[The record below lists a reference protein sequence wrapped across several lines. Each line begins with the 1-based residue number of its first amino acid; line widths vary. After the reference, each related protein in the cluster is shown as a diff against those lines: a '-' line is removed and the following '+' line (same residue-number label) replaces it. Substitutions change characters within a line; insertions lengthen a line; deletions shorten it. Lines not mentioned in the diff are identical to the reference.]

1 MRNMCDPMTINP
13 SLLLVDDDRGILTI
27 VERFLQRRGF
37 RVSAC
42 ANVVAALEA
51 AERET
56 FDVAVLDR
64 TLQGDDGLRLAQ
76 ILRRIQPR
84 LRIIMLSGH
93 ADPQSRAEAGE
104 VGVFEYLTKPCGL
117 SDLESA
123 VRNACESL
131 AEAYKEQVL
140 SVGCS

>member
-1 MRNMCDPMTINP
+1 MRNMRDPMTINP
-13 SLLLVDDDRGILTI
+13 SLLLVDDERGILTI

-64 TLQGDDGLRLAQ
+64 TLKGDDGLQLAQ
-76 ILRRIQPR
+76 TLQCIQPQ

-117 SDLESA
+117 SDLENS
-123 VRNACESL
+123 VRKACEAV
-131 AEAYKEQVL
+131 AEAYKGEVTISAL
-140 SVGCS
+140 A